1 MRGGRAVVPV
11 IAASRYGYVG
21 LLINVSVLAV
31 ELGGGSLIGV
41 EDRVT
46 GEWDEVN

>member
-31 ELGGGSLIGV
+31 ELGGGFLLGG
-41 EDRVT
+41 DKR
-46 GEWDEVN
+46 G